1 MLLFWPE
8 MRPTRR
14 PKAYDYFTKVFPCGV
29 ATGMDIGLGNSSLKV
44 ISLSFYT
51 MVKSGAPVFVL
62 LFAFLFRL
70 EKPTWTLLSII
81 LLIVSG
87 VLLMIL
93 AEFTDG
99 KSSSSPTEFNLT
111 GYIEVQIATVLAGLR
126 WSLTQILLERESMGM
141 NNPLATNLFLA
152 PLMGV
157 SVFIACAVLEGL
169 PFATTFFATV
179 RSTIEILGLLAFGG
193 VIAFI
198 MVIFEYKL
206 ISATSVV
213 TFSVAG
219 IAKEII
225 TILTSARMFGDKFTG
240 GKIVG
245 LVISIGGIAMY
256 NYVRVR
262 GVRSKLREGVE
273 GRGKVSKG
281 RDEDGNPLIGGDDE
295 TVEEE
300 EEDDED
306 GFGEADGGIFGYH
319 PVNSVAAGVKGH
331 DRPRGR
337 RSLELSDFVELEKD
351 ITDSND

>member
-1 MLLFWPE
+1 M
-8 MRPTRR
+8 
-14 PKAYDYFTKVFPCGV
+14 
-29 ATGMDIGLGNSSLKV
+29 
-44 ISLSFYT
+44 
-51 MVKSGAPVFVL
+51 
-62 LFAFLFRL
+62 
-70 EKPTWTLLSII
+70 
-81 LLIVSG
+81 IV
-87 VLLMIL
+87 

-152 PLMGV
+152 PLMGI
-157 SVFIACAVLEGL
+157 SVFIACGALEGL
-169 PFATTFFATV
+169 PFGTTFFATV

-206 ISATSVV
+206 IKATSVV

-225 TILTSARMFGDKFTG
+225 TILTSARMFGDRFTG

-245 LVISIGGIAMY
+245 LVISIGGIAAY

-262 GVRSKLREGVE
+262 SVRKKLKEGVD
-273 GRGKVSKG
+273 GRGKVAKARSEG
-281 RDEDGNPLIGGDDE
+281 GNPLIGGDDE
-295 TVEEE
+295 SLGEEDEEE
-300 EEDDED
+300 DED
-306 GFGEADGGIFGYH
+306 GFEAADGGIFGYH
-319 PVNSVAAGVKGH
+319 PVNSVAAAVKGH
-331 DRPRGR
+331 DRPRDR
-337 RSLELSDFVELEKD
+337 KSLELRDFVELEKD